1 MHGCAQV
8 EAENVSIR
16 TSEGTTE
23 GWLVQHMCCPVF
35 VIAWTFALTTFA
47 NWTLLFWNT
56 QSSVQP
62 PIMGWT
68 EPHSRHQH
76 IRLQHTI
83 KGTWEKIFGCNTTTT
98 LIIYIQL
105 LLGVWGRLLTV
116 CTSTQSFLM
125 WKSHWESKM
134 WLNLNICKTCFFFR
148 PNWIAVYM
156 AKIKCHTSFIEEYVA
171 H

>member
-1 MHGCAQV
+1 VLRLKQKMCQSEQVRAQLKAGWCNSCA
-8 EAENVSIR
+8 
-16 TSEGTTE
+16 
-23 GWLVQHMCCPVF
+23 VQFLSLLEPGKK
-35 VIAWTFALTTFA
+35 TFALTTFA
-47 NWTLLFWNT
+47 NWTLLFWNI

-116 CTSTQSFLM
+116 CTSTQTVFSC
-125 WKSHWESKM
+125 E
-134 WLNLNICKTCFFFR
+134 NLIGKAKCGSI
-148 PNWIAVYM
+148 WIL
-156 AKIKCHTSFIEEYVA
+156 AKCVIFSAQTQLQCTWQK
-171 H
+171 